1 MLAAWWE
8 WLGLDLSVALVN
20 AEQNPCQSIN
30 CCRITCPNRT
40 CSCSI
45 ILVKLYQLFEL
56 FIYLI
61 WLRNGSATWLDLQVV
76 GINQYCLSL
85 SLTVSHDCLHQFTRL
100 IITHVD
106 NLVCPLSDWLA

>member
-61 WLRNGSATWLDLQVV
+61 WLRNGSATWLDMQVV

-85 SLTVSHDCLHQFTRL
+85 SLSPCLSRL
-100 IITHVD
+100 SSPD
-106 NLVCPLSDWLA
+106 